1 MTTPTPRTA
10 RSGLVALTAAVLV
23 TAALTEPARAS
34 GAPDDHRR
42 TERAMAETV
51 ANGAPGVTAQVR
63 DRAGDWQAAVGV
75 GDLRTGRPRDADDR
89 YRIGSVTK
97 TFVATVLLALEA
109 EGRIDL
115 DDTVE
120 RWLPDLVRGG
130 GHDGRQITVR
140 QLLNHTSGVRNYTAD
155 PEFRRW
161 HFQDPGF
168 STHRFDTLAPRALV
182 RTALSGPAAFAPGAT
197 WGYSNTNYV
206 LAGLVIEAVTGR
218 PYGEAVRDRIIRPLG
233 LRATSVPGTD
243 PHVPGPSGR
252 GYGRLSDHPGAT
264 SVHDVT
270 LLNPSMAYAA
280 GEMISSSA
288 DLTRF
293 FAALLHGDLLP
304 ARQLAAMTTTVP
316 TGLPSRSRYGL
327 GIASVPTGCGLW
339 LWGHGGGIPGSSTR
353 TLSTRDG
360 GHALAYN
367 LNADWLGG
375 GAIEEAEFCGGGGG
389 GGGDRSR
396 SRGPGQRGNT
406 TT

>member
-1 MTTPTPRTA
+1 VTAPTPRTA
-10 RSGLVALTAAVLV
+10 RRGLLALTAAVLV

-34 GAPDDHRR
+34 GPPADDHRR

-63 DRAGDWQAAVGV
+63 DHAGSWRAAVGV
-75 GDLRTGRPRDADDR
+75 GDLRTGRPRGADDR

-120 RWLPDLVRGG
+120 QWLPGLVRGG
-130 GHDGRQITVR
+130 GHDGRRITVR
-140 QLLNHTSGVRNYTAD
+140 RLLNHTSGVRDYTTDRA
-155 PEFRRW
+155 FRRW

-168 STHRFDTLAPRALV
+168 FAHRFDTLAPRTLV
-182 RTALSGPAAFAPGAT
+182 RTALGGPPAFAPGAS

-206 LAGLVIEAVTGR
+206 LAGLVIEAVTAR
-218 PYGEAVRDRIIRPLG
+218 PYGEAVRERIIRPLG
-233 LRATSVPGTD
+233 LRATSVPGAD

-252 GYGRLSDHPGAT
+252 GYAKLSPDPGTAP
-264 SVHDVT
+264 VHDVT
-270 LLNPSMAYAA
+270 LLNPSMAHAA

-293 FAALLHGDLLP
+293 FAALLRGDLLP
-304 ARQLAAMTTTVP
+304 AAQLTAMTTTVS
-316 TGLPSRSRYGL
+316 TGLASRARYGL
-327 GIASVPTGCGLW
+327 GIVSVPTGCGRW

-353 TLSTRDG
+353 TLGTRDG
-360 GHALAYN
+360 GHVLAYN

-375 GAIEEAEFCGGGGG
+375 GAIEAAEFCGAPRRAGG
-389 GGGDRSR
+389 S
-396 SRGPGQRGNT
+396 GQRGRT